1 MAGKTN
7 ALQIVREIYA
17 ETVKTTSDIEKITSD
32 VGKTMSD
39 VVLFSISIWK
49 AEAYKTLASVS
60 NSL

>member
-1 MAGKTN
+1 MKGKNN
-7 ALQIVREIYA
+7 APQIVREIYA

-39 VVLFSISIWK
+39 VVLFPISVWK
-49 AEAYKTLASVS
+49 AETYKTRASVS